1 MWQDLISTA
10 LIGTQR
16 HQNEI
21 SINSSSENLN
31 SLLTQ
36 INSSNDTEQKL
47 LSLATTLS
55 VYQKIG
61 QLPSKTTLNKLEPA
75 DLDDLPVCKAAY
87 AVLLQTLG
95 GKHRNVFPEAINLLA
110 KLGKRV
116 PPDMLFPLLEYG
128 KVLEDSH
135 PIIRQII
142 GKRGQ
147 WLASLNPNWEYAQQL
162 NLTENKVEEIW
173 KTGTQHDRTTL
184 LETLRKNN
192 PKQARELLLTS
203 WQKEPANIRVK
214 LISFLKTNLSDDDE
228 TFLEAALD
236 DRSKEVRIEAKRLL
250 AHLPNSQFQA
260 RIQQCARSFVQLKTQ
275 KKRTF
280 IDVEIPPIT
289 KELVRDFPYI
299 EDQNGKGSFL
309 NSLFIQIVPDF
320 WCKEW
325 NISWLELMDLI
336 KTSDWQHHL
345 ESGLLH
351 SLREHPNLDLLTT
364 HLEYLISIT
373 KKKYI
378 SRFIDKNPFSNLS
391 NEEKE
396 ILLIFVLDHIPVISD
411 ENIFLINFLTPKPG
425 TYWSEEV
432 SKKLL
437 GATIAAIRENQKPSY
452 ALLYWFNTFA
462 IYIPLI
468 ESSKEILELFKPE
481 IFSEEWKAWG
491 KALEEFKDTLEFRLN
506 MFKEF
511 NL

>member
-36 INSSNDTEQKL
+36 INVSNDTEQKL
-47 LSLATTLS
+47 LSLAVTLS
-55 VYQKIG
+55 VYQKTG

-135 PIIRQII
+135 PTIRQII

-147 WLASLNPNWEYAQQL
+147 WLASLNPNWKYAQTPIS
-162 NLTENKVEEIW
+162 TETSIEERW
-173 KTGTQHDRTTL
+173 KTGDRYIRIEL
-184 LETLRKNN
+184 LSNLRKTN
-192 PKQARELLLTS
+192 PDQARDLLLTS
-203 WQKEPANIRVK
+203 WKQESADSR
-214 LISFLKTNLSDDDE
+214 LRFISVLETNLSDDDE
-228 TFLEAALD
+228 AFLEAALD
-236 DRSKEVRIEAKRLL
+236 DRSKDVRIRATQLL
-250 AHLPNSQFQA
+250 ACLPNSQFQA
-260 RIQQCARSFVQLKTQ
+260 RMQQYARSFIQLKVQ
-275 KKRTF
+275 KKK
-280 IDVEIPPIT
+280 IILEIEVPPIT
-289 KELVRDFPYI
+289 KELVRDYPFI
-299 EDQNGKGSFL
+299 EDNNSKGTVL
-309 NSLFIQIVPDF
+309 NSIFTKVVPDF
-320 WCKEW
+320 WCKEGD
-325 NISWLELMDLI
+325 ISWLELMNLI
-336 KTSDWQHHL
+336 EKSDWHHQM
-345 ESGLLH
+345 ESGLLQ
-351 SLREHPNLDLLTT
+351 SLSNHPNLDLLTT
-364 HLEYLISIT
+364 HLKYLFS
-373 KKKYI
+373 KRKNL
-378 SRFIDKNPFSNLS
+378 SRSVPQNTFSKLS

-396 ILLIFVLDHIPVISD
+396 TLIIFVLDHIPVISD
-411 ENIFLINFLTPKPG
+411 ENIFLINLLTPKPS
-425 TYWSEEV
+425 TYWSEEL
-432 SKKLL
+432 SRKLL
-437 GATIAAIRENQKPSY
+437 GATLAAIRENQKPSY
-452 ALLYWFNTFA
+452 ALLHWFNTYA
-462 IYIPLI
+462 IYLPPSQ
-468 ESSKEILELFKPE
+468 SSKEASELFKPE

-491 KALEEFKDTLEFRLN
+491 KALEEFKDTLEFRFN